1 MGQEVR
7 DGYVTKVEVK
17 EGIHSTRAGKRR
29 PVRSTLEGPARPT
42 VGNSFRRFPTGQ
54 GWLPYS
60 ARKLLPRSGD
70 YEERSY
76 RSGTMNKL
84 EVAVGLEPTKIG
96 FADRSRPC
104 GHRILS
110 VARVRIR
117 F

>member
-1 MGQEVR
+1 MTATTEDNNPSISMLR
-7 DGYVTKVEVK
+7 LTAE
-17 EGIHSTRAGKRR
+17 H
-29 PVRSTLEGPARPT
+29 LL
-42 VGNSFRRFPTGQ
+42 NSR
-54 GWLPYS
+54 LPG
-60 ARKLLPRSGD
+60 GD

-76 RSGTMNKL
+76 RSTTMNKL